1 MRSRVSQVDQINARW
16 RLEDTQLQYSRY
28 AAQISNCLYENAA
41 LARTRGDCPL
51 VRDIGTTICRR
62 LERPP
67 VQIVFYF
74 CFPENIKDTVFRS
87 AAQDIIILDHK
98 SIYVACSAVWWW
110 CCMFQPFS
118 NILKKTFGNWD
129 LLGKVSQLQTVASS
143 RVTSPQQEEKTCKT
157 RSEMNTLTLRTQ

>member
-51 VRDIGTTICRR
+51 VRVIGTTICRR

-98 SIYVACSAVWWW
+98 SIYVACSAV
-110 CCMFQPFS
+110 
-118 NILKKTFGNWD
+118 
-129 LLGKVSQLQTVASS
+129 
-143 RVTSPQQEEKTCKT
+143 
-157 RSEMNTLTLRTQ
+157 